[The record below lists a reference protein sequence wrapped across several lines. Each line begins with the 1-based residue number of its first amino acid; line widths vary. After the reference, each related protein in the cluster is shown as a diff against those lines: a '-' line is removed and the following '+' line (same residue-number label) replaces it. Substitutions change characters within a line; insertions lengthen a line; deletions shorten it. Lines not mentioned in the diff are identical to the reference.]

1 MSCMGD
7 EVLKKVSGFDTS
19 RKAWVKLEKS
29 FVSQSREKMIQLK
42 GQLQNFKKE
51 SKCE

>member
-29 FVSQSREKMIQLK
+29 FASHLKAKMIQSK
-42 GQLQNFKKE
+42 GQL
-51 SKCE
+51 